1 VARAADRIVE
11 PLEPDRYNATRHVT
25 SHTLESGVTTPRSSQ
40 PSFSLSIVLPVHN
53 EEAILEQNVVALERH
68 LDALDQLD
76 EFEILL
82 VCNGCRD
89 GSERIS
95 ARLAERMQGHVR
107 ALCLE
112 ARGLGHAIGAGIS
125 AASYDFIMFYAVDL
139 PFGLDVFDH
148 SIAAA
153 RQNRN
158 RVVIGS
164 KGHRESHVPRHPLR
178 WLFSRVAS
186 TLNHV
191 VFALDVKD
199 TQGSLLFP
207 KVIFTRY
214 HAAMDSPGAFFQA
227 QIVIYGHQMG
237 CELLEI
243 PVRLHPSG
251 EQRRTRFK
259 LMRDGLGYIAAIVR
273 EKYKLLTAAAPEGT
287 GRS

>member
-1 VARAADRIVE
+1 VI
-11 PLEPDRYNATRHVT
+11 
-25 SHTLESGVTTPRSSQ
+25 TPRSGQ
-40 PSFSLSIVLPVHN
+40 PSFSLSVVLPVHD

-89 GSERIS
+89 GSERIG
-95 ARLAERMQGHVR
+95 ARLAERMQGRVR

-112 ARGLGHAIGAGIS
+112 IRGLGHAIRAGIG
-125 AASYDFIMFYAVDL
+125 AASYDVIMFYAVDL
-139 PFGLDVFDH
+139 PFGLEVFDH

-153 RQNRN
+153 YENRN

-164 KGHRESHVPRHPLR
+164 KGHPASVVPRHLSR
-178 WLFSRVAS
+178 RLFSRVAS
-186 TLNHV
+186 LLNHL

-207 KVIFTRY
+207 KTIFTRY
-214 HAAMDSPGAFFQA
+214 QAAMDSPGAFFQA

-243 PVRLHPSG
+243 PVRLYPSG
-251 EQRRTRFK
+251 QRKTRFR
-259 LMRDGLGYIAAIVR
+259 LIGDGTKYIAAIFR
-273 EKYKLLTAAAPEGT
+273 EKYKLLTTAAPGSI